1 MTRGHHQSRVCKDR
15 TPIGRHMLVPERD
28 GRRVV
33 GRLSLRMMLAMA
45 LVAWLP
51 PSFLHTQEVGADP
64 AVAPVLQQDALQDAV
79 SRAGRNVEEAW
90 EAFHR
95 AALGGTL
102 ASPAIQAK
110 IERDLHEA
118 RRLLA
123 AARAAAQISD
133 HRAVSTYTRRIE
145 DMSARIQHDSRMRKP

>member
-1 MTRGHHQSRVCKDR
+1 ML
-15 TPIGRHMLVPERD
+15 TPEHD

-33 GRLSLRMMLAMA
+33 GRLSLRVMLAMTLA
-45 LVAWLP
+45 PAVIPANAG
-51 PSFLHTQEVGADP
+51 SVGRVGADP
-64 AVAPVLQQDALQDAV
+64 AVAPVFQQDALQDAV

-110 IERDLHEA
+110 IERALHEA

-123 AARAAAQISD
+123 AARAAAQIND
-133 HRAVSTYTRRIE
+133 HRAVSTFARRIE
-145 DMSARIQHDSRMRKP
+145 DLSARIQHDSRMRKP